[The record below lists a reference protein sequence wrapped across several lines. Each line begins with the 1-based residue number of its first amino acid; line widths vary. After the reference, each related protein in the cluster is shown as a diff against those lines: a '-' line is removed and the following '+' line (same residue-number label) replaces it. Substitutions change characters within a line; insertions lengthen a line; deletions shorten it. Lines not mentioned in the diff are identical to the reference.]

1 MKNLRLKE
9 ENTIIYV
16 QNHFRLEE
24 LKTETIDNPINY
36 QKKENK
42 SIKDIILRDI
52 RNLFGNE
59 EEKNL
64 CKPV

>member
-16 QNHFRLEE
+16 QNLFRLEK
-24 LKTETIDNPINY
+24 LKTKTINTPINY

-42 SIKDIILRDI
+42 SIKDIIIRDI